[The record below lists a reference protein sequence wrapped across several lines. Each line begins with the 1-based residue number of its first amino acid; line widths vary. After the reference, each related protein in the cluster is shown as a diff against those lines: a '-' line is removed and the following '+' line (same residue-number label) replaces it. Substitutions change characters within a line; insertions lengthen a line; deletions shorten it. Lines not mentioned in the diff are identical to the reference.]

1 MGYAI
6 CADWGK
12 EPDGRTLFHRFR
24 YHLASG
30 FCTPED
36 TVLDLGCGQ
45 GYGSSI
51 LASKSLE
58 VWAYDMEESN
68 ISCAKDKYSAFNIN
82 FVHANL
88 EEIGLPKCDVAVSFE
103 VIEHL
108 YHPKEFATKMKASTS
123 KFIVVSVPL
132 DQKLVMVDGDPQEE
146 NDSTHHSVFNQE
158 EFDSMFL
165 DENWKRYFAWRSG
178 VTYIAIY
185 FNEKG

>member
-1 MGYAI
+1 M
-6 CADWGK
+6 
-12 EPDGRTLFHRFR
+12 DGRTLFHRFR

-36 TVLDLGCGQ
+36 VVLDLGCGQ
-45 GYGSSI
+45 GYGSEI

-68 ISCAKDKYSAFNIN
+68 TLTGIKNHPAFNIN
-82 FVHANL
+82 YVHANL
-88 EEIGLPKCDVAVSFE
+88 EEIDLPKCDVAVSFE

-108 YHPKEFATKMKASTS
+108 YKPDLFAKKMKASAG

-132 DQKLVMVDGDPQEE
+132 DQRLIMVDGDPQEE
-146 NDSTHHSVFNQE
+146 NDSTHHSVFNQD
-158 EFDSMFL
+158 EFDSLFV
-165 DENWKRYFAWRSG
+165 DKVWKKYMAWRDG

-185 FNEKG
+185 YK